1 MKLNR
6 HSTDNQPTQT
16 FVKKNITMKT
26 IRRRS
31 FIQYSGSFMTVA
43 MLDKNSLIKSK
54 LPLLSFS
61 TLGCPDW
68 PLDRILDV
76 AVANNYKGIEIRGI
90 QREMDLRKSPHFNS
104 DASIKETKKK
114 FSDKNLKIVGFGSS
128 AAMHHADPAERS
140 KAMDEA
146 KKFIEIADK
155 AGCPYVRVFPN
166 NFPKDAPKE
175 KTMELISSGLN
186 DLAKFSK
193 GTNVKVLMETHG
205 DLIWSDDI
213 AKVMSSVDASQ
224 VGLVWDISN
233 MWTVTK
239 EDPKAVYDKI
249 KKWVRH
255 THIKDIS
262 LANGKETYTLFGE
275 GDVPAFEAIDLL
287 SKDNYKGYYSFEWE
301 KMWHPEI
308 AEPDVA
314 IPQFAQVMKKHFS

>member
-1 MKLNR
+1 
-6 HSTDNQPTQT
+6 
-16 FVKKNITMKT
+16 MKT
-26 IRRRS
+26 FSRRS
-31 FIQYSGSFMTVA
+31 FIQYSGSFLTVA
-43 MLDKNSLIKSK
+43 VIDAKSLVKPK

-68 PLDRILDV
+68 PLDKILDV

-104 DASIKETKKK
+104 DASIKETRKK
-114 FSDKNLKIVGFGSS
+114 FRDKDLKIVGFGSS
-128 AAMHHADPAERS
+128 AAMHHADQTARN

-146 KKFIEIADK
+146 KRFIEIADK

-166 NFPKDAPKE
+166 NFPKETPKE
-175 KTMELISSGLN
+175 KTMELMSAGLN
-186 DLAKFSK
+186 ELAKFSK
-193 GTNVKVLMETHG
+193 GTHVKVLMETHG
-205 DLIWSDDI
+205 DLIWSDDLV
-213 AKVMSSVDASQ
+213 KVMNTVDADR

-239 EDPKAVYDKI
+239 EDPQMVYSKI
-249 KKWVRH
+249 KKWVKH

-262 LANGKETYTLFGE
+262 LAGGKETYALFGE

-287 SKDNYKGYYSFEWE
+287 SKNGYKGYYSFEWE

-308 AEPDVA
+308 ADPEIA
-314 IPQFAQVMKKHFS
+314 IPHYAQVMKKHFS

>member
-1 MKLNR
+1 MKGI
-6 HSTDNQPTQT
+6 S
-16 FVKKNITMKT
+16 
-26 IRRRS
+26 RRS

-43 MLDKNSLIKSK
+43 MLDRNSLIKSK
-54 LPLLSFS
+54 FPLLSFS

-68 PLDRILDV
+68 TLDKILDV

-90 QREMDLRKSPHFNS
+90 QREMDLSKSPLFNS
-104 DASIKETKKK
+104 DANIKETKRK
-114 FSDKNLKIVGFGSS
+114 FSDKNLKIVGLGSS

-140 KAMDEA
+140 KSMDEA
-146 KKFIEIADK
+146 KRFIEIAHK

-166 NFPKDAPKE
+166 NLPKDRPKE
-175 KTMELISSGLN
+175 KTMELIASGLN

-193 GTNVKVLMETHG
+193 GTDVKVLMETHG
-205 DLIWSDDI
+205 DVIWSDDLV
-213 AKVMSSVDASQ
+213 KVMNAVDASQ

-239 EDPKAVYDKI
+239 EDPKIVYEKI
-249 KKWVRH
+249 RKWVRH

-262 LANGKETYTLFGE
+262 LANGKETYTMFGE

-287 SKDNYKGYYSFEWE
+287 TKDGYKGYYSFEWE

-314 IPQFAQVMKKHFS
+314 FPQYAQAMKKHFS

>member
-6 HSTDNQPTQT
+6 HSTDNQPMQT
-16 FVKKNITMKT
+16 FVKKNISMKT
-26 IRRRS
+26 ISRRS

-43 MLDKNSLIKSK
+43 MLDSNSLIKSK
-54 LPLLSFS
+54 RPLLSFS

-68 PLDRILDV
+68 PLDKILDV

-90 QREMDLRKSPHFNS
+90 QREMDLSKSPHFNS
-104 DASIKETKKK
+104 DASIKETKNR
-114 FSDKNLKIVGFGSS
+114 FRDKDLKMVGFGSS
-128 AAMHHADPAERS
+128 AAMHHTAGAERQ

-146 KKFIEIADK
+146 KRFIEIADK

-166 NFPKDAPKE
+166 NFPKDTPKE

-193 GTNVKVLMETHG
+193 GTSVRVLMETHG

-213 AKVMSSVDASQ
+213 VNVMNTVDADR

-239 EDPKAVYDKI
+239 EDPKMVYGKI

-287 SKDNYKGYYSFEWE
+287 AKDNYKGYYSFEWE

-308 AEPDVA
+308 AEPDIA
-314 IPQFAQVMKKHFS
+314 IPQYAQVMKKHFS

>member
-1 MKLNR
+1 MSVAILNK
-6 HSTDNQPTQT
+6 NAL
-16 FVKKNITMKT
+16 VKP
-26 IRRRS
+26 
-31 FIQYSGSFMTVA
+31 
-43 MLDKNSLIKSK
+43 K

-68 PLDRILDV
+68 PLDRILDMG
-76 AVANNYKGIEIRGI
+76 VANNYKGIEIRGI
-90 QREMDLRKSPHFNS
+90 QREMDLSKSPHFNS
-104 DASIKETKKK
+104 DAAISTTKQK
-114 FSDKNLKIVGFGSS
+114 FRDKNLSIVGLGSS

-146 KKFIEIADK
+146 KRFIEIADK

-166 NFPKDAPKE
+166 NLPKEVPKE

-186 DLAKFSK
+186 DLAKFSS

-205 DLIWSDDI
+205 DLIWSDDLV
-213 AKVMSSVDASQ
+213 KVMNSVDDKQ
-224 VGLVWDISN
+224 VGLVWDVSN

-239 EDPKAVYDKI
+239 EDPKTVYDKI

-255 THIKDIS
+255 TNIKDIS
-262 LANGKETYTLFGE
+262 LADGKEKYTLFGE
-275 GDVPAFEAIDLL
+275 GDVPALQAIDLME
-287 SKDNYKGYYSFEWE
+287 KNNYKGYYSFEWE